1 MTDTVFLVAYVILI
15 SLAIFLMFWAIRD
28 VFIRKESKFWLL
40 LILFAPIFGS
50 IFYFQV
56 RNRKLSAA
64 R

>member
-28 VFIRKESKFWLL
+28 VFRRKESKFWLL